1 MDAASSTAVALLL
14 LLVVVV
20 LHVCNL
26 LWIYGAMLQDSAVTN
41 AACQQALVL
50 AAMTKLHIVMR
61 VMRHDSPAEPNINR
75 NVNGGNI
82 GQPAMGM
89 LLQGSTD
96 RLHSEMT
103 HVFGTWKI
111 SNSRCSIWCATRQR
125 RTRSDRDR
133 VAGGRAVLQLL
144 LCCWPSGA
152 RGHLLW
158 LLLLLEL
165 LVVVLAALLLLLPV
179 VAVHQ

>member
-1 MDAASSTAVALLL
+1 MLGADAFVAR
-14 LLVVVV
+14 
-20 LHVCNL
+20 
-26 LWIYGAMLQDSAVTN
+26 IDDSFKTTN
-41 AACQQALVL
+41 FGEDSDQNEWAKTTTSLPGEDQL
-50 AAMTKLHIVMR
+50 TK
-61 VMRHDSPAEPNINR
+61 N
-75 NVNGGNI
+75 
-82 GQPAMGM
+82 GQPAMSM

-103 HVFGTWKI
+103 HVFGTWRI